1 LTRGGRKMKIFKYHE
16 PDLEENR
23 IDLYYKEIDDE
34 TENIIKYLDFYNK
47 TLTGKN
53 EDETT
58 RIRPCDIYYC
68 EVVERKCFFYLRDSV
83 WQVDISLQTLL
94 NQFGSAG
101 FVRISK
107 SMVVN
112 IFKIDRLKTDINMRI
127 KIILDNGETVIL
139 NRTYKSQF
147 YQYLEK
153 MRRVK

>member
-1 LTRGGRKMKIFKYHE
+1 MKIFKYHE